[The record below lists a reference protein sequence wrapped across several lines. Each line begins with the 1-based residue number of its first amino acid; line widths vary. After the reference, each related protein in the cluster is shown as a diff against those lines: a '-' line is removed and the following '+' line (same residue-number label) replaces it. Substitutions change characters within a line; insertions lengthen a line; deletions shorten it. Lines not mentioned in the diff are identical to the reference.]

1 MLINEVNLYL
11 DKRGRISFNF
21 EIDNQPIWNAA
32 DLTSIA
38 KIRISKNGGF
48 IIVNNKSDVSN
59 QDVIREFQR
68 RNAIHI
74 GDSWSL
80 NLDISNTTL
89 LSFFKDLISIPSV
102 VVDSIIIRGT
112 KFFVD
117 FRYHHNDHS
126 AFSTLASMHINKLK
140 DFAFP
145 FLGNSGGLIQSLK
158 ELSNEIPL
166 QYMEVESTVPP
177 NFMEISKDP
186 VIATFGN
193 NWLREI
199 KYLQEEKTYA
209 VYYEKNQLLKE
220 GMDTKEISRSEKI
233 YETTFSNPIIT
244 FIYNKCSDGSIAPL
258 GMAQKLFGRTF
269 SYYVIVPRMH
279 LEGFTKILM
288 EAFSTMKEWKM
299 SLTYSVRID
308 RL

>member
-38 KIRISKNGGF
+38 KIRITKNGGF

-102 VVDSIIIRGT
+102 VVDSIIIVKMT
-112 KFFVD
+112 
-117 FRYHHNDHS
+117 N
-126 AFSTLASMHINKLK
+126 SMKKVILSYVKIAAISMRLFKIKL
-140 DFAFP
+140 
-145 FLGNSGGLIQSLK
+145 LNLI
-158 ELSNEIPL
+158 
-166 QYMEVESTVPP
+166 
-177 NFMEISKDP
+177 D
-186 VIATFGN
+186 
-193 NWLREI
+193 
-199 KYLQEEKTYA
+199 
-209 VYYEKNQLLKE
+209 
-220 GMDTKEISRSEKI
+220 
-233 YETTFSNPIIT
+233 
-244 FIYNKCSDGSIAPL
+244 
-258 GMAQKLFGRTF
+258 
-269 SYYVIVPRMH
+269 
-279 LEGFTKILM
+279 
-288 EAFSTMKEWKM
+288 
-299 SLTYSVRID
+299 VRI
-308 RL
+308 LLL

>member
-1 MLINEVNLYL
+1 MLINEVNLFL

-32 DLTSIA
+32 NLTSVA
-38 KIRISKNGGF
+38 KIRITGKGGF

-59 QDVIREFQR
+59 QDVITEFQR

-80 NLDISNTTL
+80 NLDISKTTL
-89 LSFFKDLISIPSV
+89 LSFFIDLISIPSV
-102 VVDSIIIRGT
+102 VVDSIIIKGT
-112 KFFVD
+112 KFLVD
-117 FRYHHNDHS
+117 FRYHHNDHPAIS
-126 AFSTLASMHINKLK
+126 VLAANHIDKLK

-158 ELSNEIPL
+158 ELNEEVPM
-166 QYMEVESTVPP
+166 QYMEVESVVPP
-177 NFMEISKDP
+177 NLMEISKDP

-199 KYLQEEKTYA
+199 KYLQDEKSYA
-209 VYYEKNQLLKE
+209 VYYERNQLLKE
-220 GMDTKEISRSEKI
+220 GMNTTEISRSEKI
-233 YETTFSNPIIT
+233 YETTFTNPVIT
-244 FIYNKCSDGSIAPL
+244 FLYNKCSERSIAPL
-258 GMAQKLFGRTF
+258 GMGQKLFGRTF
-269 SYYVIVPRMH
+269 SYYMIVPRMH
-279 LEGFTKILM
+279 LEGFSKILL
-288 EAFSTMKEWKM
+288 EAFSSMKDWKM
-299 SLTYSVRID
+299 NLAYSMRID

>member
-1 MLINEVNLYL
+1 MLINEVNMSL

-32 DLTSIA
+32 DLTSVA
-38 KIRISKNGGF
+38 KIRITGKGGF

-80 NLDISNTTL
+80 NLDISNTSL
-89 LSFFKDLISIPSV
+89 LAFFEDLISIPSV
-102 VVDSIIIRGT
+102 VVDSIIIKGT

-117 FRYHHNDHS
+117 FRYHHNDHA
-126 AFSTLASMHINKLK
+126 AFSALASSHVDKLK

-145 FLGNSGGLIQSLK
+145 FLGNSTGLIQSLK
-158 ELSNEIPL
+158 ELSLEIPL
-166 QYMEVESTVPP
+166 QYIEVESVVPP
-177 NFMEISKDP
+177 NFMEITKDP

-193 NWLREI
+193 NWVREV

-209 VYYEKNQLLKE
+209 VYYEKSQLLKE
-220 GMDTKEISRSEKI
+220 GIDTKEISRSEKI

-244 FIYNKCSDGSIAPL
+244 FIYNKCSEGSIAPL

-288 EAFSTMKEWKM
+288 NAFSSMKEWKM
-299 SLTYSVRID
+299 NLAYSMRID